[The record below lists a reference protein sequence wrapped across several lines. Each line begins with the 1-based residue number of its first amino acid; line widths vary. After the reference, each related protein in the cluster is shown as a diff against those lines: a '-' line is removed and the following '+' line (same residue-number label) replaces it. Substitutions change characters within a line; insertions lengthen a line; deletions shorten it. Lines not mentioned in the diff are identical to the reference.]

1 MSSEPQWQDVIDLL
15 IPHPTQRQ
23 LLVQQVDGQ
32 WHLPRAAIDQLW
44 DGPIG
49 RINTAVQRDYGLETT
64 VVRRLAEARDEAQHL
79 AFHLYFLENHRAV
92 WTKGENIHWLDL
104 TALDQVA
111 LAHPDHRQALAR
123 FCQEIEEGVIPAHPP
138 ARRALWEQPGWVRPT
153 AAWIEAQLSQ
163 LGNPATGPVEQVKH
177 WFLSAILRVPTA
189 QGWVYFKA
197 TNGSPLMVNE
207 AMLTQRLAQLFPAV
221 MPQPLAIDAERD
233 WSLLA
238 DFGAEIGW
246 GAPVEMREAALIAFA
261 QLQMASAP
269 QVDELLAHGCIDRRL
284 PNLVAEIAPLLN
296 DPLMMAMIEP
306 AQQQRLLAAAPRLAE
321 LCQQMAAYKVPAT
334 LVHGDLHMS
343 NIARRTDQAGEHFVF
358 FDWSDACVAHPFL
371 DMIAILHEKEPTL
384 QSRLRDAYLAVW
396 TPYEPMERLL
406 ELWQLAYPI
415 CALHQAVSYRYIA
428 HHVESG
434 GNHPMLAWAMPFW
447 FGKILE
453 AV

>member
-1 MSSEPQWQDVIDLL
+1 MSNEPQWRDIIDLL
-15 IPHPTQRQ
+15 IPYPTQRQ
-23 LLVQQVDGQ
+23 ILVQQSDGQ
-32 WHLPRAAIDQLW
+32 WQLPRAAIDQLW
-44 DGPIG
+44 DGPIS
-49 RINTAVQRDYGLETT
+49 RINAAVQRDYGLETT
-64 VVRRLAEARDEAQHL
+64 VVRRLAEHQDKAQHL
-79 AFHLYFLENHRAV
+79 VFHLYLLENHRAG
-92 WTKGENIHWLDL
+92 WTKGENLQWLDL

-123 FCQEIEEGVIPAHPP
+123 YCQEIEEGVTP
-138 ARRALWEQPGWVRPT
+138 ARRARWEQPGWFQPT
-153 AAWIEAQLSQ
+153 AAWIQQQLTA
-163 LGNPATGPVEQVKH
+163 LGTPATGPVEQVKQ

-207 AMLTQRLAQLFPAV
+207 ARLTQHLAKVFPAV

-238 DFGAEIGW
+238 DFGPEIGW
-246 GAPVEMREAALIAFA
+246 GAPVETREAALIAFA
-261 QLQMASAP
+261 QLQIASAS
-269 QVDELLAHGCIDRRL
+269 QVDDLLAHGCIDRRL
-284 PNLVAEIAPLLN
+284 PNLAAEIAPLLN
-296 DPLMMAMIEP
+296 DPRMMGRIEP
-306 AQQQRLLAAAPRLAE
+306 AQQQRLLAAAPRLVE
-321 LCQQMAAYKVPAT
+321 LCQQMATYNVPAT

-343 NIARRTDQAGEHFVF
+343 NIARRTDHAGEHFVF

-406 ELWQLAYPI
+406 ELWQLAYPL

-428 HHVESG
+428 CHVESG

-453 AV
+453 TV